1 MKYKMICID
10 MDGTLL
16 GKGREISEENKKI
29 IKEAHDEGAEIVVT
43 TGRIYNN
50 AAYFSNIL
58 GVKSPVI
65 AANGAII
72 REKHDSKIIYK
83 NTIPIEVCIRL
94 VKLLYKNKMHFH
106 FYTTDSIYCSN
117 NLIKLGTEIFMT
129 KQIGYDSLKINYHV
143 EKTLKGWEELFNRLG
158 DNITKCIA
166 FSPNKKK
173 IKNFKEELNKVDEVV
188 YFGSGS
194 FSIEINHKGVSKGN
208 AVQELAKYYGF
219 NKDEIMCIGD
229 NENDLSMIQYAGL
242 GIAMGNAI
250 DAVKKAADYITDTNK
265 RHGVG
270 KAIKKFVL
278 KK

>member
-1 MKYKMICID
+1 MRYKMICID

-16 GKGREISEENKKI
+16 GKGREISEENKRI
-29 IKEAHDEGAEIVVT
+29 IKEAYDEGAKIVVT

-58 GVKSPVI
+58 GVESPVI

-72 REKHDSKIIYK
+72 REKHDDHIIYQ
-83 NTIPIEVCIRL
+83 NTILKEECKEL
-94 VKLLYKNKMHFH
+94 VKLLYKNKIHFH
-106 FYTTDSIYCSN
+106 FYTIDSIYCSSN
-117 NLIKLGTEIFMT
+117 FVELGTKLFMT
-129 KQIGYDSLKINYHV
+129 KQIGYESLKINYYIAKNID
-143 EKTLKGWEELFNRLG
+143 EWEEIFNNNS
-158 DNITKCIA
+158 DKITKCIA
-166 FSPNKKK
+166 FSLNKDK
-173 IKNFKEELNKVDEVV
+173 IKNFKKELDSIDEVV
-188 YFGSGS
+188 YFGAGAH
-194 FSIEINHKGVSKGN
+194 SIEINHRGVSKGN
-208 AVQELAKYYGF
+208 AVKELAKYYGF

-250 DAVKKAADYITDTNK
+250 EAVKKAADYITDTNK
-265 RHGVG
+265 RHGVA